1 MAKVL
6 VVEDSATDRDH
17 LRSLLTKAGHEVM
30 IATSGREG
38 VAMAREGRPDLVF
51 MDIVMDDMDGYHAT
65 RTIRDDPET
74 GSIPV
79 VVVSSKNQK
88 ADKVWAQLQ
97 GASAYVV
104 KPCSAE
110 DILRHVA
117 ELASGGS
124 KP

>member
-17 LRSLLTKAGHEVM
+17 LRALLTKAGHEVM
-30 IATSGREG
+30 VAASGQEG
-38 VAMAREGRPDLVF
+38 VGMAREHRPDLVL

-65 RTIRDDPET
+65 RSLRDDPQT
-74 GSIPV
+74 AAIPV

-88 ADKVWAQLQ
+88 ADKVWAQIQ

-104 KPCSAE
+104 KPASAE
-110 DILRHVA
+110 EILKHVETLTGRGA
-117 ELASGGS
+117 VR
-124 KP
+124 